1 MLPKIHWGREDEMK
15 RRMHVIEKKKSYKLI
30 AELLQEDQKKD
41 LHYPNSFGVGQRG

>member
-15 RRMHVIEKKKSYKLI
+15 RRIHVIKQKSYKLI

-41 LHYPNSFGVGQRG
+41 LRYPNSFGIEQRG